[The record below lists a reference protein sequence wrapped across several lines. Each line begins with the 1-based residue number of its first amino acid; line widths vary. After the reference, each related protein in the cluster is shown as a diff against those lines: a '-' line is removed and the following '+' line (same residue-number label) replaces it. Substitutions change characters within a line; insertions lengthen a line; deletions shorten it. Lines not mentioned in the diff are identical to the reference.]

1 MPTIYFPDGTTEFY
15 ETEEERQQILSER
28 QPEAAAA
35 ATPTPEVTAKKPEQK
50 VTTTSV
56 RSVSEAEQ
64 EPERSPS
71 WVEETIRT
79 LATAIQQAPD
89 KILSGLQAQSQAMPT
104 SMLTGGDPMLAMMAR
119 SGGFKPEQIAE
130 RVTKEAEEA
139 KLGARAA
146 SYGITVPDEKGEFQ
160 RFGIPEDVPVVGPLL
175 SGEGKV
181 NRAIRPKTEIGQ
193 NLADVG
199 TAMVVAG
206 VLPGGSGAMGAN
218 YATLRAAAKPG
229 IKPTLGMAV
238 ALAKR
243 VGADLPKD
251 FLEELFVLG
260 LPEPTEEQNEVIDN
274 ILAQTDPKVK
284 NAMLEALLA
293 DNDETHQFYQNW
305 LTNTMTN
312 TAASGVIRGHLGVL
326 NQTRRY
332 AQAQKRLKAVDGK
345 PAPDLDIKEVEKIN
359 SPVLQRTQEIVEA
372 DRNNLLNHLQREE
385 LAELNKDFNAT
396 IRGNMESLNTRANGL
411 MTAEVAMRQAAEEG
425 REAATLGIEASRF
438 ITSETKRLT
447 KLIKDRSASIKE
459 LEKLERK
466 TPGYIS
472 GTVKR
477 RYNRYNKQLEGYK
490 AEFQK
495 ISGPVSDSFQQRAS
509 RSIAQFESLSSA
521 RLSGIDT
528 FVNELDAWVEK
539 VDNIN
544 ARRLTLKPDKDF
556 TTDPYYQA
564 FRRVKTAYENYK
576 ALGGKNKASGSE
588 IDAGLEASRRSLE
601 LKLLETI
608 QQEFG
613 DLYENYGGKGP
624 IPISEEFVDA
634 AKRVAEGE
642 PVEEVIK
649 SAKKAPE
656 PPKGEAKAPAAEPT
670 PAAAPDQPKVDPWTM
685 SKQTPLKTT
694 PEGEVVPD
702 ANVTRQIG
710 YTEGLP
716 QNTQARLRQ
725 TQVDLGLRSPDQ
737 VEAIVDDVQRFTSED
752 AVDDFL
758 KYYEGLLKA
767 EGASADAISDVWERE
782 ATKSLARVIGG
793 QHDTHSA
800 RKLALLE
807 AFKRKGGKPANYTPK
822 ARERFYRLMGKYA
835 NLESDFMELH
845 ELLIT
850 QGIKRGK
857 AIAGLE
863 DAHVEVLTTAVEL
876 DINSSRLINVVSAM
890 TDQADLLSPTEL
902 QTYRAI
908 AAQEGLVLL
917 ASLQDFITLR
927 NRAGSLLAQF
937 RGSALQDARETF
949 QGLVRRK
956 RAGEDPA
963 TYVENYVKDIQ
974 SLQEKLTE
982 RISDQLPQHIG
993 LKSNMKVV
1001 QDSLEKFRDPDLVP
1015 DEDDV
1020 AIFNKII
1027 NQMTIAAVNP
1037 NKLTALT
1044 VSGHDVVHRTM
1055 LANGISKIQ
1064 TQTSFIPQSA
1074 AYSASFWLADLT
1086 GGLLPRLTQNIPW
1099 LRDDELFT
1107 VALQKEREAL
1117 VMLEHFTPKMAA
1129 RIIRNAYMGRVFNRS
1144 VVTDAISPIDTRF
1157 RQSPDVRNPIREIQ
1171 MLNIINNEEGISDR
1185 GVMGAFKRM
1194 FPEREESLKTGRNH
1208 IMGAFANL
1216 HDLALYGDA
1225 YDLLDD
1231 SLIGKVAKVRNELSG
1246 PGIRARFVYP
1256 NIPGVNKA
1264 ITPYESKLAGGEVL
1278 GASLPLKA
1286 SEISTE
1292 FIGGG
1297 LAYLKAYSKAVIDI
1311 QDMVDGAGRPMYK
1324 KGTNAYQQAIEDRFL
1339 NTYMK
1344 PIEVGMGNKTEVIG
1358 HALNDADAQQLA
1370 LATDMMMPMEDDVY
1384 GAMSERL
1391 KARGDDG
1398 KINFF
1403 LAGLMPYL
1411 RAPLNAHKHHF
1422 YYTQPIPGTPIP
1434 MGAAIEA
1441 GVFAKTKLQRM
1452 MLSNADAD
1460 QLSNKILGFQ
1470 SKLFDKDPKVR
1481 HQAISGLSLGSALNV
1496 GLISLV
1502 ESNAIQV
1509 TGGQRYQYQ
1518 EANNAYIPM
1527 YSIKIGDAWV
1537 PYRWIPY
1544 VGELL
1549 SYITN
1554 LRDMRNQIS
1563 NAEQQNVV
1571 GTLIMTTGATLMD
1584 TPALAGIDTL
1594 VSILE
1599 KPSEAEFFILDYM
1612 ERVGGIRLASLRQG
1626 LLRAN
1631 NEAYGARPVIS
1642 GTGADIIARKQPQAD
1657 PTKYSENLNYWEEWQ
1672 QGFMDTLGLA
1682 GFFAKG
1688 GAIVADRLGLRGAV
1702 ETYDEFVKDLGFKTD
1717 RIEGDFRQ
1725 AHWYKAG
1732 DIKYHGPGQASFM
1745 GTIFGRH
1752 WPAPDASNAV
1762 DVEMFRH
1769 GIKPPGQ
1776 VFQSRF
1782 GIAGNDVML
1791 NRFRRFLGTEYR
1803 DEMGRSTYQVF
1814 DDLVN
1819 NRIDIYG
1826 GTEGPFYKDLPDD
1839 PKNSLTLDAKTPLQ
1853 VDVEGELTKRSILME
1868 YRRDLIQDASEV
1880 FLRGAYEVED
1890 NNGNMNIQP
1899 IKYAAPDSA
1908 KQAYLEVMQM
1918 RSLDKLR

>member
-15 ETEEERQQILSER
+15 ETEVERQQILSER
-28 QPEAAAA
+28 RPEEAAA
-35 ATPTPEVTAKKPEQK
+35 ATPTPQVTAEKPEPE
-50 VTTTSV
+50 VATTSI
-56 RSVSEAEQ
+56 RSVPEEEK

-79 LATAIQQAPD
+79 ISTAFQQAPD
-89 KILSGLQAQSQAMPT
+89 QILSGLQAQSQSMPT

-119 SGGFKPEQIAE
+119 SGGFKPEKIAE
-130 RVTKEAEEA
+130 RVTEEAEEA

-175 SGEGKV
+175 SGEGKL
-181 NRAIRPKTEIGQ
+181 NRAIRPKTKIGQ

-206 VLPGGSGAMGAN
+206 ALPGGSGALGAN

-260 LPEPTEEQNEVIDN
+260 LPEPTQEQNEVIDN

-284 NAMLEALLA
+284 SAMLEAILA
-293 DNDETHQFYQNW
+293 DNDETHQFYQRW
-305 LTNTMTN
+305 LTNTMAN
-312 TAASGVIRGHLGVL
+312 TAASGVIRGHLGAL

-332 AQAQKRLKAVDGK
+332 ARARKRVDGK
-345 PAPDLDIKEVEKIN
+345 PVPDLDIKEVEKIN
-359 SPVLQRTQEIVEA
+359 SPVLQRTQEIVET

-385 LAELNKDFNAT
+385 LAELNKDFNAI

-425 REAATLGIEASRF
+425 RLAATEGIEISQRVTA
-438 ITSETKRLT
+438 ETKRLS

-477 RYNRYNKQLEGYK
+477 RYNRYNKQLESYK
-490 AEFQK
+490 ADFQK
-495 ISGPVSDSFQQRAS
+495 IAGPVDDSYQQRAS

-521 RLSGIDT
+521 RLSGVDT
-528 FVNELDAWVEK
+528 FVNELDAWIDQI
-539 VDNIN
+539 DNIN
-544 ARRLTLKPDKDF
+544 ARRLALKPDKDF
-556 TTDPYYQA
+556 SRDPYYQA
-564 FRRVKTAYENYK
+564 FTRIKAANENYK
-576 ALGGKNKASGSE
+576 ALGGKNKASGSD
-588 IDAGLEASRRSLE
+588 IDAGLEASRRALE
-601 LKLLETI
+601 QRLLNTV

-656 PPKGEAKAPAAEPT
+656 APKGEAKAEPATE
-670 PAAAPDQPKVDPWTM
+670 QPEVDPWTM
-685 SKQTPLKTT
+685 SKQTPLKTNA
-694 PEGEVVPD
+694 EGQVVPD
-702 ANVTRQIG
+702 PNATRQIG
-710 YTEGLP
+710 YTEGIP
-716 QNTQARLRQ
+716 ENSQARVRQ
-725 TQVDLGLRSPDQ
+725 AQVDLGLRSPDQ

-758 KYYEGLLKA
+758 KYYEDLLKA
-767 EGASADAISDVWERE
+767 EGASADALSDTWEKE

-902 QTYRAI
+902 QTYRSI
-908 AAQEGLVLL
+908 AAQEGLILL

-949 QGLVRRK
+949 QGLVRKK

-963 TYVENYVKDIQ
+963 SYVENYIKDIQ
-974 SLQEKLTE
+974 KTHEKLTE
-982 RISDQLPQHIG
+982 QIADQLPKHIG
-993 LKSNMKVV
+993 LKSNMEVV
-1001 QDSLEKFRDPDLVP
+1001 QESLEKFRNPDLVP

-1055 LANGISKIQ
+1055 LANGISKMQ

-1074 AYSASFWLADLT
+1074 TYSLSFWLADLT

-1099 LRDDELFT
+1099 LRDDEMFA
-1107 VALQKEREAL
+1107 VALQREREAL

-1208 IMGAFANL
+1208 LMGAFANL
-1216 HDLALYGDA
+1216 HDLAFYGDA

-1231 SLIGKVAKVRNELSG
+1231 SLIGKAAKVRNELSG

-1264 ITPYESKLAGGEVL
+1264 ITPYESKLAGGEVM

-1544 VGELL
+1544 VGEML

-1688 GAIVADRLGLRGAV
+1688 GAIVSDRLGLRGAV
-1702 ETYDEFVKDLGFKTD
+1702 ETYDEFVRDLGFKTD

-1725 AHWYKAG
+1725 AHWYKEG

-1839 PKNSLTLDAKTPLQ
+1839 PKNSLTFDAKTPLQ
-1853 VDVEGELTKRSILME
+1853 IDVEGEITKRSILME

-1880 FLRGAYEVED
+1880 FLRGAYEVEGD
-1890 NNGNMNIQP
+1890 DGNMNIQP
-1899 IKYAAPDSA
+1899 IKYAAPERA

-1918 RSLDKLR
+1918 KSLDKLR